1 MLSFPPS
8 IFGSRILALFA
19 ATFVIHM
26 LASIDLG
33 LFFILIRFWLS
44 LVYFRYTDKC
54 GNFAVPV
61 KMVFVNDNYNRCISG
76 VFGWD
81 FGLVLSK
88 VFVACVRQL
97 NAIFVFI

>member
-1 MLSFPPS
+1 M
-8 IFGSRILALFA
+8 ALFA
-19 ATFVIHM
+19 ATFVIHVF
-26 LASIDLG
+26 A
-33 LFFILIRFWLS
+33 RFRSWFNFYFDPF
-44 LVYFRYTDKC
+44 LVVDGAFRYTDRYE
-54 GNFAVPV
+54 NSTVPV
-61 KMVFVNDNYNRCISG
+61 TMVFVNDNDNRCISG

>member
-1 MLSFPPS
+1 MH
-8 IFGSRILALFA
+8 
-19 ATFVIHM
+19 VC
-26 LASIDLG
+26 
-33 LFFILIRFWLS
+33 
-44 LVYFRYTDKC
+44 YTDRY

-61 KMVFVNDNYNRCISG
+61 KMVFVNDNDNPCISG

-97 NAIFVFI
+97 NTCSVFI

>member
-1 MLSFPPS
+1 M
-8 IFGSRILALFA
+8 
-19 ATFVIHM
+19 H
-26 LASIDLG
+26 
-33 LFFILIRFWLS
+33 
-44 LVYFRYTDKC
+44 FRYTDKY

-61 KMVFVNDNYNRCISG
+61 KMVLIVNDNYKRCIPG

>member
-1 MLSFPPS
+1 M
-8 IFGSRILALFA
+8 
-19 ATFVIHM
+19 H
-26 LASIDLG
+26 
-33 LFFILIRFWLS
+33 
-44 LVYFRYTDKC
+44 FRYTDRY

-61 KMVFVNDNYNRCISG
+61 KMVFVNDNDNHCFSS

-88 VFVACVRQL
+88 IFVACVHQL